1 MVFRIDSEDFLIGF
15 HGRIDIAGLFQSQR
29 PVVGFRKCVFIDL
42 LGHSNS
48 PPFYLLRSVYGD
60 WSLFAMAAFTQH
72 PGSPEGALVHGAGGR
87 PSSAAALTSDG
98 SAAER

>member
-42 LGHSNS
+42 LRHSNS
-48 PPFYLLRSVYGD
+48 PPFYFLRSVYGD
-60 WSLFAMAAFTQH
+60 WPPFAMAAFPRDSLQ
-72 PGSPEGALVHGAGGR
+72 GSLAGENR
-87 PSSAAALTSDG
+87 RTLNLFEARRMSDG
-98 SAAER
+98 STAGR